1 MTGAINQLITFHPVT
16 ECVMSLNV
24 MGIYVFSMNG
34 DTPKWMVYS
43 GKSKKKLDDLGVP
56 PCQETSV
63 WGYNGIYN
71 VFWVYFLW
79 ASGSCPRAGP
89 TVHTDGNP
97 ASARSGGPL
106 WKAEVMVAYI
116 YIYIIIEGSLEVKL
130 PTVWTVEK
138 QR

>member
-1 MTGAINQLITFHPVT
+1 MRGST
-16 ECVMSLNV
+16 
-24 MGIYVFSMNG
+24 NG

-43 GKSKKKLDDLGVP
+43 GKSKKQLDYLGVP
-56 PCQETSV
+56 PFQETSI

-106 WKAEVMVAYI
+106 WKAEVMVAPKS
-116 YIYIIIEGSLEVKL
+116 EGHWEIPGRFFGLRMCKYKLEPIPFCICQNLNPSTLYVHW
-130 PTVWTVEK
+130 V
-138 QR
+138 